1 MASRTDNKRQVT
13 LNIEGMTCASC
24 VANVER
30 ALKGVDGVSQA
41 TVNLATE
48 KATVKFDPEL
58 APLSR
63 LAAAV
68 DDAGYKAGV
77 EKVTLN
83 IGGMTCASCVGNV
96 EAALQHVDGVLSAT
110 VNLATE
116 RATAEFLPGVV
127 TIADLRRAVQGVG
140 YTVESVQGE
149 ETAQEDV
156 ERLART
162 KETRRLRNKFAVAAV
177 LGAVIFLGSFDE
189 WFPWMPSVLQN
200 WYALWALATPVQFW
214 AGAQFYR
221 GAWGALKHKTTNM
234 NTLIAVG
241 ASVAYFYSAAATL
254 FPDFFATAGSDAKVY
269 FDTAAIIIA
278 LILLGRFLEA
288 RAKGQ
293 TSEAIRK
300 LMGLQPPTA
309 RLVRD
314 GQEVDVPVEEVVPGD
329 VVLVRPGERI
339 PVDGEVIEGASSVD
353 ESMLTGESMPV
364 EKGPGTAVFGAT
376 INRMGSFKFRATK
389 VGRDTVLAQIVRMVQ
404 EAQGSKAP
412 IQRLA
417 DVVASYF
424 VPVVIGIALVTFV
437 VWLFAGPAPAL
448 TFALLNLVAV
458 LIIACPCAL
467 GLATPTAIMVGT
479 GKGAEQGVLIRSAEA
494 LETAHKVHAVVLDK
508 TGTLTRG
515 RPAVTDIIPLGE
527 LSETE
532 LLRLAASAERGSEH
546 PVGEAIV
553 EAAAQRQLKLE
564 EAQEF
569 QAVPGHGIRAHVNGA
584 SLLLGNTALLQDA
597 SVPLDGA
604 ESRGQE
610 LSHQGKTP
618 MYVAI
623 DGKLAGMVAVADTLK
638 PESREA
644 VAALQRLGLQV
655 VMLTG
660 DNRTTA
666 HAVARQLGIDR
677 VLAEVLP
684 QDKAAQ
690 VKELQRQGK
699 TVAMVGDGINDAP
712 ALAQADVGIAIGTG
726 TDVAMEAADV
736 TLMSGDLRGVVLAIA
751 LSRAT
756 LRTIKQ
762 NLFWAFFYNTALIPV
777 AAGVLYPVFSGSG
790 VPAGLEFFLGDFGF
804 LNPVLAALAMGLSS
818 VTVVTNSLRLR
829 RFKGPRDKHKGP
841 RKGRGHEMLAP
852 GILPDCCPPLG

>member
-30 ALKGVDGVSQA
+30 ALKGVDGVSRA

-221 GAWGALKHKTTNM
+221 GAWGALQHKTTNM

-241 ASVAYFYSAAATL
+241 TSVAYFYSAAATL